1 MYKFFTFLLLGFL
14 ISQSSFAVIIDTN
27 HIYGLTVD
35 DISNLKGI
43 DTALARLCKKPTTRI
58 VFDEFVAATYYT
70 AAVNDIH
77 KFSFIMGEILDSY
90 YMNQYT
96 LAQYQSR
103 VTEYLN
109 AFGNTL
115 DIWEVGNEVNGEWL
129 GTISSVV
136 TKIDSAYYMIKR
148 ANKKTELT
156 LYYNKNCWSNS
167 KNEMFYWVNTNLP
180 ANIRN
185 GLDYVLVSY
194 YEDDCNNYQPNW
206 QQVFD
211 SLHVLFPNSK
221 LGMGECGSSIANNK
235 TPYINRYYKMNITT
249 PKYVGG
255 YFWWYFYEDC
265 IPYTNALWTTFNNA
279 IANYA
284 APTIQASNLSYTV
297 VNSTS
302 ISLSWTSGNGSK
314 RAIFLKDGTTGTPN
328 IQDSYDYD
336 ANSTFGLGTSDG
348 NGWYCV
354 YNGSAAMAGTTVIS
368 GLTSG
373 HTYRAMAMEYNG
385 FSGFQGYNKN
395 SATNNPINIT
405 GPLPVELTT
414 FTSNVV
420 KNNVT
425 LKWTTNKEI
434 NNKGFSIERTVVG
447 NIENWFESGFVPGA
461 GNSNSPENYQ
471 FTDNN
476 LSSGIY
482 KYRLKQT
489 DFNGNFTY
497 YDLTN
502 TVSVGVPEKFGLSQN
517 YPNPFNPT
525 TKINFDL
532 PVNSKVSLKI
542 YDITGREISMLLN
555 ETKDAGFYSVSFNA
569 SGFPSGVYFY
579 KLVTQNFSE
588 IKRMILVK

>member
-1 MYKFFTFLLLGFL
+1 
-14 ISQSSFAVIIDTN
+14 
-27 HIYGLTVD
+27 
-35 DISNLKGI
+35 
-43 DTALARLCKKPTTRI
+43 
-58 VFDEFVAATYYT
+58 
-70 AAVNDIH
+70 
-77 KFSFIMGEILDSY
+77 
-90 YMNQYT
+90 
-96 LAQYQSR
+96 
-103 VTEYLN
+103 
-109 AFGNTL
+109 
-115 DIWEVGNEVNGEWL
+115 
-129 GTISSVV
+129 
-136 TKIDSAYYMIKR
+136 
-148 ANKKTELT
+148 
-156 LYYNKNCWSNS
+156 
-167 KNEMFYWVNTNLP
+167 
-180 ANIRN
+180 
-185 GLDYVLVSY
+185 
-194 YEDDCNNYQPNW
+194 
-206 QQVFD
+206 
-211 SLHVLFPNSK
+211 
-221 LGMGECGSSIANNK
+221 
-235 TPYINRYYKMNITT
+235 
-249 PKYVGG
+249 
-255 YFWWYFYEDC
+255 
-265 IPYTNALWTTFNNA
+265 
-279 IANYA
+279 
-284 APTIQASNLSYTV
+284 
-297 VNSTS
+297 
-302 ISLSWTSGNGSK
+302 
-314 RAIFLKDGTTGTPN
+314 
-328 IQDSYDYD
+328 
-336 ANSTFGLGTSDG
+336 
-348 NGWYCV
+348 
-354 YNGSAAMAGTTVIS
+354 
-368 GLTSG
+368 
-373 HTYRAMAMEYNG
+373 MAMEYNG